1 LPRPEH
7 RGPEADCSRLRPT
20 APLAVGSPAVEAAAS
35 AERLLKDA
43 LGEDAEFREGQ
54 LEAILS
60 LVEQRLRVLVVERTG
75 WGKSVVYFIA
85 TRLLREQ
92 GLGPTILISPLLSLM
107 RDQIR
112 MAAALNVRAETINS
126 TNTKRW
132 DAVEKALADDAVDLL
147 LVSPERLGNERFQT
161 RTLATIPREIGLFV
175 VDEAH
180 CISDWG
186 HDFRPDYRRIKRITA
201 SLPQG
206 VPLLATTATA
216 NDRVVADIEDQLGPD
231 LVVIRGPLARESLHL
246 AVVRLRDKAQRLAWL
261 AEYLP
266 QVDGNGIVYTLTVAD
281 ALRVSR
287 WLAERGI
294 DAPAYYGGLDSDERE
309 GLEAALRENEV
320 KALVA
325 TVALG
330 MGFDKPD
337 LAFVVHFQR
346 PSSAIDYYQQIG
358 RAGRGVEKAEAV
370 LLVGREDD
378 QIADYFIE
386 SAFPPEEV
394 MRAVLDAI
402 AASDGLG
409 SKEVEERVNARPSVI
424 EQTLKLLEI
433 DGAIAKEEAKRIRTP
448 NRWEPDRERV
458 EAVTA
463 ARRRELARMT
473 EFTESGGCLMEF
485 LGLQLDDVSARPCGH
500 CMNCAG
506 QFVPTEPTPALVR
519 QALDFLNRSYRPI
532 GPRHRWPHGLE
543 GRSGSIDPD
552 QRLEGGAVLAVY
564 GDAGWG
570 ELVRDGKYKTGS
582 FADDLVEAAA
592 KMVESELDA
601 EPPPTWV
608 TAVPSLRHPELVI
621 GFARRLADRLGLA
634 YRSALVKAQDS
645 PEQKTM
651 ENSFMQAR
659 NAIDSFEAVAAEVI
673 AEPVLLVDDM
683 VDSRWTLTICGV
695 LLAAAGS
702 GPVYPIALGQTTP
715 GAAP

>member
-1 LPRPEH
+1 M
-7 RGPEADCSRLRPT
+7 
-20 APLAVGSPAVEAAAS
+20 EAARS
-35 AERLLKDA
+35 AERLLRNA

-85 TRLLREQ
+85 TKLLREQ

-112 MAAALNVRAETINS
+112 MAAALDIRAETINS

-132 DAVEKALADDAVDLL
+132 DQVEEALAGDAVDLL

-161 RTLATIPREIGLFV
+161 QTLARIPREIGLFV

-231 LVVIRGPLARESLHL
+231 LVVIRGSLARESLHL

-261 AEYLP
+261 AEYLARAE
-266 QVDGNGIVYTLTVAD
+266 GSGIVYTLTVAD
-281 ALRVSR
+281 ALRVSE
-287 WLAERGI
+287 WLAGRGTE
-294 DAPAYYGGLDSDERE
+294 APAYYGSLDSDERE
-309 GLEAALRENEV
+309 VLEAALRENRV

-358 RAGRGVEKAEAV
+358 RAGRGVEKAEAI
-370 LLVGREDD
+370 LLCGREDD

-409 SKEVEERVNARPSVI
+409 SKEIEERVNARPTVI
-424 EQTLKLLEI
+424 GQTLKLLEI
-433 DGAIAKEEAKRIRTP
+433 DGAVAREDTKRIRTP
-448 NRWEPDRERV
+448 NPWQPDRERI
-458 EAVTA
+458 EAVTE
-463 ARRRELARMT
+463 ARRRELARMS
-473 EFTESGGCLMEF
+473 EFTESGACLMEF
-485 LGLQLDDVSARPCGH
+485 LGLELDDASARPCGH

-506 QFVPTEPTPALVR
+506 QFVSIEPDAGLVR
-519 QALDFLNRSYRPI
+519 EALDFLNRSYRPI
-532 GPRHRWPHGLE
+532 EPRRRWPQGLD
-543 GRSGSIDPD
+543 GR
-552 QRLEGGAVLAVY
+552 GGAIDADSRLGAGLVLAVY

-570 ELVRDGKYKTGS
+570 ELVRDGKYKTGV
-582 FADDLVEAAA
+582 FDDDLVEAAA
-592 KMVESELDA
+592 KMVESKLEA

-608 TAVPSLRHPELVI
+608 TAVPSLRHPELVP

-645 PEQKTM
+645 PEQKAM

-659 NAIDSFEAVAAEVI
+659 NAVDSFQVVAAEVI

-695 LLAAAGS
+695 ALAEAGS
-702 GPVYPIALGQTTP
+702 GPVHPIALGQTTP
-715 GAAP
+715 GAMP